1 MSQLFDQPCTRRNAL
16 ALALMG
22 AVAPHALAQAP
33 AGTAVKGTG
42 ATSVS
47 RIYAAWIEG
56 FSAAQRGGVK
66 VQYAGMGSGEGV
78 RAITAREVAFGASD
92 ERLSAQELAT
102 RKLVQVPAVVLG
114 IAPVVNLPGV
124 ATGAL
129 RLDSVVLAGIFLG
142 QIKQGNDPAVAAL
155 NPQIKLPALPIR
167 RVVSAQASGTT
178 ASFTHFLALS
188 SPEWKALAGLSPKWP
203 GEVMAAPGSDAV
215 VEKLRTV
222 PGAIG
227 FVGYDRVHRAG
238 LSTVSLKNAA
248 GRFVSIS
255 PISQQAAVNSSGVR
269 DNLNASLLNAPGP
282 DSWPLTTL
290 TYLLLD
296 ATPTAASAAA
306 TSVAAQLIHWGLIN
320 GDPIVRSNGYVPL
333 PPNVQAVA
341 FASLASLRGP
351 GGEVLVMPR

>member
-1 MSQLFDQPCTRRNAL
+1 MSQLFDKPCTRRNAL

-227 FVGYDRVHRAG
+227 FVGLVLPHIGRMLVGPRHRRLLPTIALLG
-238 LSTVSLKNAA
+238 AVFLVWVDTVARTALAPQEIP
-248 GRFVSIS
+248 V
-255 PISQQAAVNSSGVR
+255 GVVT
-269 DNLNASLLNAPGP
+269 AMVGVPVF
-282 DSWPLTTL
+282 TL
-290 TYLLLD
+290 
-296 ATPTAASAAA
+296 
-306 TSVAAQLIHWGLIN
+306 VLI
-320 GDPIVRSNGYVPL
+320 R
-333 PPNVQAVA
+333 
-341 FASLASLRGP
+341 R
-351 GGEVLVMPR
+351 RTR

>member
-1 MSQLFDQPCTRRNAL
+1 M
-16 ALALMG
+16 ALMATG
-22 AVAPHALAQAP
+22 APHAFAQAK
-33 AGTAVKGTG
+33 AGSGNAASGAPTIKGAG

-56 FSAAQRGGVK
+56 FSASKQGSAT
-66 VQYAGMGSGEGV
+66 VQYAGTGSGEGV

-92 ERLSAQELAT
+92 ERLSPQELAK

-124 ATGAL
+124 GVGEL
-129 RLDSVVLAGIFLG
+129 RLDSAVLADIFLG
-142 QIKQGNDPAVAAL
+142 RIKQWNDPAVVAL
-155 NPQIKLPALPIR
+155 NPRIQLPALPIR

-178 ASFTHFLALS
+178 AAFTSFLALS
-188 SPEWKALAGLSPKWP
+188 SPDWKPLAGLSPRWP
-203 GEVMAAPGSDAV
+203 GEVVAAPGSDAV
-215 VEKLRTV
+215 VDSLRKL

-227 FVGYDRVHRAG
+227 FVGYDRVRSAG
-238 LSTVSLKNAA
+238 LNPVSLKNAD

-255 PISQQAAVNSSGVR
+255 SISQQAAVNRSGLR

-290 TYLLLD
+290 SYLLLD
-296 ATPTAASAAA
+296 AAPTAASAAA
-306 TSVAAQLIHWGLIN
+306 TSLAAQLIHWGLVN
-320 GDPIVRSNGYVPL
+320 GDANVRNNGYVPL

-341 FASLASLRGP
+341 FASLASVRGP
-351 GGEVLVMPR
+351 GGEVLVVLR